1 MIGSLPPASLLI
13 LGALLVP
20 LLRGRVQ
27 SLYLLMLPVLSAVH
41 LFHLEGPLEFTVFD
55 YTLNLCRND
64 ELSFVF
70 GLIFHVVAFLSV
82 IFALHVR
89 DNVQHVAGLIYAGA
103 GIAAVFAG
111 DLITLFIFWEL
122 TALSSV
128 FLIWARRN
136 ERSYRAG
143 MRYLI
148 IQVGSGVLLLAGI
161 IFHYQATGSL
171 AFDASLTTGTLGG
184 NLIFLAFGIKCAFP
198 FLHNWLQD
206 AYPEAT
212 VTGTVFLS
220 AFTTKLAVYALA
232 RGFAGTEILIWI
244 GATMTVFPIFYAV
257 IENDLRRV
265 LAYSL
270 NNQLGFMVVGIGIGT

>member
-1 MIGSLPPASLLI
+1 MIDSLPPASVLI

-27 SLYLLMLPVLSAVH
+27 SLYLLTLPVLSAVH
-41 LFHLEGPLEFTVFD
+41 LFHLDGPLEVTVVD
-55 YTLNLCRND
+55 YTLTLCRVD

-111 DLITLFIFWEL
+111 DLITLFVFWEL

-161 IFHYQATGSL
+161 LFHYQATG
-171 AFDASLTTGTLGG
+171 
-184 NLIFLAFGIKCAFP
+184 
-198 FLHNWLQD
+198 
-206 AYPEAT
+206 
-212 VTGTVFLS
+212 
-220 AFTTKLAVYALA
+220 
-232 RGFAGTEILIWI
+232 
-244 GATMTVFPIFYAV
+244 
-257 IENDLRRV
+257 
-265 LAYSL
+265 
-270 NNQLGFMVVGIGIGT
+270 